1 MDVKQNGDYLQ
12 INNNQNQH

>member
-1 MDVKQNGDYLQ
+1 MALQ